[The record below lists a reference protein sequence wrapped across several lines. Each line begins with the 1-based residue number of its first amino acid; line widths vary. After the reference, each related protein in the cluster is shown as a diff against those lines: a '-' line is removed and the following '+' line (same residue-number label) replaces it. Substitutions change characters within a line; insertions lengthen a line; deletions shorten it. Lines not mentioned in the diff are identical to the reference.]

1 MFTGIIKDVG
11 TIKNLKSGEDG
22 STLIVVQSNLVNGA
36 IEGASIAVNGVCLTV
51 VSFDDA
57 SFAFQVI
64 PETLNVTNLGS
75 FKVGDKVN
83 LEPSLKLQDG
93 IDGHLVSGHVDCVGG
108 ILEVGVVED
117 GGSRKDEGVRLRIKY
132 PKEIDQFIVYKGS
145 IAVNG
150 VSLTIAKVEN
160 ACFEIAL
167 IEHTLKNSNLG
178 ILEFGDKVNLEV
190 DMMARYVLKLL
201 GKDGK

>member
-108 ILEVGVVED
+108 ILEDGVVED

-178 ILEFGDKVNLEV
+178 ILESGDKVNLEV

>member
-178 ILEFGDKVNLEV
+178 ILESGDKVNLEV